1 LRGTRSR
8 DIRAPTLYDLFAP
21 TSSVPVRPTDLL
33 TNTSPTVPS
42 INPSNPDLTAEI
54 SNALTAGIVWSPAP
68 NLGFALDGYKI
79 EISNAITQIDG
90 STTAFQNACYAS
102 GGASPYCA
110 LQVRLNGFADTS
122 AANTVQAWLVQNVN
136 ISQIETWGVD
146 FEANYA
152 TTLLDRPLSV
162 RALTAW
168 QPHIYYRQPNVTTV
182 DQGGVAFGPTGLGAS
197 PSVRVS
203 AYLRY
208 QPVEHVTVDITE
220 RWRNAM
226 KLSGDPTQVFVSNH
240 VRSFATTGLNLAWDS
255 DAGFG
260 QMQLYLNVQNLLNA
274 TPPIGAYSGNGTRAG
289 LRDGFAL
296 GDDPRGRNFTA
307 GVRLKF

>member
-1 LRGTRSR
+1 
-8 DIRAPTLYDLFAP
+8 
-21 TSSVPVRPTDLL
+21 
-33 TNTSPTVPS
+33 
-42 INPSNPDLTAEI
+42 
-54 SNALTAGIVWSPAP
+54 
-68 NLGFALDGYKI
+68 
-79 EISNAITQIDG
+79 
-90 STTAFQNACYAS
+90 
-102 GGASPYCA
+102 
-110 LQVRLNGFADTS
+110 
-122 AANTVQAWLVQNVN
+122 VQNVN

-152 TTLLDRPLSV
+152 MTLFDRPLSL

-168 QPHIYYRQPNVTTV
+168 QPHIYYRQPNVTTI

-208 QPVEHVTVDITE
+208 EPVPHLTVDIME

-226 KLSGDPTQVFVSNH
+226 KLSGDPTQVFVSNR
-240 VRSFATTGLNLAWDS
+240 VGSFATTGLNLAWDS
-255 DAGFG
+255 DAATFG
-260 QMQLYLNVQNLLNA
+260 QMQFYLNVQNLFDA

-296 GDDPRGRNFTA
+296 GDDPRGRSYTV
-307 GVRLKF
+307 GVRLRF